1 MSQAQHRPRPPGQLR
16 EPGDNATLRILRE
29 KWQRLNVNNEHWM
42 LCIVGEEGSGK
53 SYTAL
58 KIGSL
63 VDPNFSADKVFF
75 HPANMLERLKDGE
88 YQSGD
93 VWVLDEAGVGL
104 GNRTWHDSGQVK
116 LNQALQ
122 LVRKHNIGFIFT
134 LPRLSE
140 LDKQAKGRLQNAY
153 ELVNKKDGEYVQGPW
168 WQSSVDRMGMQHSS
182 NEIWWSK
189 PEMGGH
195 EVAAVSFSPP
205 SEEITEPYEET
216 KDEFLEQFYDETI
229 DELRGEGGDGG
240 GDDFDMSPKE
250 VAEEIRSE
258 DKIDEYLRTINSG
271 SQKILDADLIS
282 MDYGLGDT
290 TAKRVKKDL
299 MRDID
304 EEVM

>member
-1 MSQAQHRPRPPGQLR
+1 MSHARHRPRPPEKLR
-16 EPGDNATLRILRE
+16 KPGDNATLRILRE

-75 HPANMLERLKDGE
+75 HPANMLERLKNGE

-104 GNRTWHDSGQVK
+104 GNRTWHDKGQVK

-153 ELVNKKDGEYVQGPW
+153 ELVNKQDGEYVQGPW

-189 PEMGGH
+189 PEIGGH

-205 SEEITEPYEET
+205 GDEITEPYEQT
-216 KDEFLEQFYDETI
+216 KDEFLDEFYDETI

-240 GDDFDMSPKE
+240 GGEFDMSPEE

-258 DKIDEYLRTINSG
+258 EKIDEYLRTINSG